1 MVHGWIIDL
10 KCDVSAEVYEKRGAE
25 VYEKRGQ
32 GLDEIWPKMSPNR
45 GLDSRK
51 TIGFLELEFFQLC

>member
-1 MVHGWIIDL
+1 MVRGWIIDL
-10 KCDVSAEVYEKRGAE
+10 KCDVSAEVYEKTGRDS
-25 VYEKRGQ
+25 
-32 GLDEIWPKMSPNR
+32 DEIWPKMSPNR